1 MISAVTY
8 RPNSYPQNIKRNSSQ
23 NHNGSNVNFGSTHFS
38 YVYKNGKRMECY
50 TNFFRV
56 DLHWEKLGQ
65 IFADTFKHKQKVQI
79 INGACSDGSETV
91 SLVMALKES
100 LPKKLWNKFL
110 PIKAFDFCEDLIIN
124 AKRGEFEVDDSDI
137 GKINK
142 YIINKYKYLKETF
155 KPEQDFYLKPFGTTT
170 IRAKNEVLSAINFEQ
185 NDVFKVLE
193 ELQDD
198 SNTIFMFRNAL
209 IHLGDDAAKKFATL
223 AGKKLKSGSLLII
236 GNTDKS
242 TTQIHDYL
250 AGQNFKEIA
259 KNIYKKCD
267 PPSTKKSIWETISGK
282 VDKFLKKVFINDK
295 PEYWQN

>member
-8 RPNSYPQNIKRNSSQ
+8 RPNNCNYNSKPQPKRDV
-23 NHNGSNVNFGSTHFS
+23 HFGSTHFS
-38 YVYKNGKRMECY
+38 YLYKNSKRMNCY

-56 DLHWEKLGQ
+56 DLPWEKLGK
-65 IFADTFKHKQKVQI
+65 IFADTFKHKPKVQI
-79 INGACSDGSETV
+79 INGACSDGSESV

-100 LPKKLWNKFL
+100 LPEKLWNKFL
-110 PIKAFDFCEDLIIN
+110 PIRAFDFCEDLIIN
-124 AKRGEFEVDDSDI
+124 AKRGEFEIDDVDI

-142 YIINKYKYLKETF
+142 YIKNKETYLKDTYNPAQE
-155 KPEQDFYLKPFGTTT
+155 FYIKHPA
-170 IRAKNEVLSAINFEQ
+170 IRIIQAKQEVLSSIKFEQ

-209 IHLGDDAAKKFATL
+209 IHLGDQDAQKFAKL

-242 TTQIHDYL
+242 ATKIQKYL
-250 AGQNFKEIA
+250 AEQNFKEIA
-259 KNIYKKCD
+259 KNIYQKCN
-267 PPSTKKSIWETISGK
+267 PPSTKKTIFKTIGDK
-282 VDKFLKKVFINDK
+282 IDKFLKKIFIDDE
-295 PEYWQN
+295 PEYWSN